1 MAINTIAVHGRLTD
15 APELRYTAKGTAVAC
30 GNIAV
35 EDGYGD
41 DKRTYFFE
49 YAAWGNSGKY
59 LHTYAGKGMGV
70 TMQGKLT
77 QQTWKGK
84 DGKQQSKIVLQINE
98 VILPSKN
105 A

>member
-49 YAAWGNSGKY
+49 YAAWG
-59 LHTYAGKGMGV
+59 
-70 TMQGKLT
+70 
-77 QQTWKGK
+77 
-84 DGKQQSKIVLQINE
+84 
-98 VILPSKN
+98 
-105 A
+105 